1 MSNIKKMTLGAMLLA
16 IYTVLF
22 LFYYYGLI
30 SGIVS
35 FILPIPFILFRK
47 VIKNLKYTIVFFI
60 SALVLGWIF
69 GSLFGLITTI
79 IYSLTGLSLTIFND
93 KKLSKIFSIFVAS
106 IIFTL
111 LWGLIPLLVYRIS
124 IIEVLAKILNSC
136 MEIIS
141 NLNFLSDSNY
151 IYLNNDSL
159 HLGVLLVITM
169 GLVTSYISLSFSNII
184 LDKLL
189 N

>member
-1 MSNIKKMTLGAMLLA
+1 MSNIKKMTLGAILLA

-22 LFYYYGLI
+22 IFYYYGLI
-30 SGIVS
+30 SGVVS
-35 FILPIPFILFRK
+35 LVLPIPFILFRK
-47 VIKNLKYTIVFFI
+47 MSKNSKGIVVFFI
-60 SALVLGWIF
+60 SALILGWIF
-69 GSLFGLITTI
+69 GSLFGVMTTV
-79 IYSLTGLSLTIFND
+79 IYGVIGIFLSIFNE
-93 KKLSKIFSIFVAS
+93 KKLSRLFSILISS
-106 IIFTL
+106 IIYTL
-111 LWGLIPLLVYRIS
+111 LWGVLSLFLYRIS
-124 IIEVLAKILNSC
+124 IIDILDKISNLC
-136 MEIIS
+136 MQILE

-151 IYLNNDSL
+151 IYINNDSL